1 MGRCSLIRVCSLIRS
16 NTASPVLRRPYGNRC
31 ATVETASDIL
41 LCRQRSEG
49 GVLVSVQVIWV
60 FAQAAYDDVLAV
72 RCVAMESRMMDGA
85 TPEIAL
91 IDVSSCEDGTRIP
104 AMLITHGYHVFLL
117 AGILQGK
124 NFTLQSETIIEATN
138 KSRRCL

>member
-16 NTASPVLRRPYGNRC
+16 NTVSPVLRLPYGNRC

-60 FAQAAYDDVLAV
+60 FAQAAYDVLAV
-72 RCVAMESRMMDGA
+72 RCVAIESRMMDGA

-104 AMLITHGYHVFLL
+104 AMLITHGYPTYFC
-117 AGILQGK
+117 LQEYFRGR
-124 NFTLQSETIIEATN
+124 I
-138 KSRRCL
+138 SRCSLKRL